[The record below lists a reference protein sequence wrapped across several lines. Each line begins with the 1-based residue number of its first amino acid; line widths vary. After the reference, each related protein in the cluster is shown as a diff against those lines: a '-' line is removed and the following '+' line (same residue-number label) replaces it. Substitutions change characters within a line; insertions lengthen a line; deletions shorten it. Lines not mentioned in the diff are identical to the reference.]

1 MITER
6 TWHDLIS
13 VWQGLNKLRFILS
26 SVHTTGLQKID
37 QAYLDRA
44 FTEHKFKLTIS
55 HKDQLMAALKT
66 HDASSSFKIDDS
78 LRLELEEAKRWLE
91 EMGDEITLDKQTDN
105 FHYQYILKDEPNK
118 NFLTGFIKIESLSDP
133 SHKGLLSWQD
143 APNPI
148 LFLAE
153 IKSGMMFFH
162 VNYGNE
168 GLAIIQELG
177 GSYKWTHA
185 LKHEY
190 LDLLNTPF
198 GSVMMNDASSDQY
211 LLLDGNLAGAK
222 ALSHAKTLGKNG
234 KTLFEN
240 NIMLMNLYK
249 KDLHNL
255 FLS

>member
-13 VWQGLNKLRFILS
+13 IWQGLNKIRFALS
-26 SVHTTGLQKID
+26 SIHATGLQKID
-37 QAYLDRA
+37 QAYLDRS
-44 FTEHKFKLTIS
+44 FPEHKFRLIIS
-55 HKDQLMAALKT
+55 HKDQLISALKN
-66 HDASSSFKIDDS
+66 HDSNSTLQLDES

-91 EMGDEITLDKQTDN
+91 EMGDEITLDKTTDN
-105 FHYQYILKDEPNK
+105 FHYQYILKDEPSK
-118 NFLTGFIKIESLSDP
+118 DFLTGFIKIESLSDP

-143 APNPI
+143 ANSPI

-153 IKSGMMFFH
+153 IKAGMMFFH

-168 GLAIIQELG
+168 GLAIIQEQS

-185 LKHEY
+185 LKQEY
-190 LDLLNTPF
+190 LDLVNAPF
-198 GSVMMNDASSDQY
+198 GSVMMSEGTDQY

-249 KDLHNL
+249 RDLHNL
-255 FLS
+255 FLN